1 MIIIPYKNKV
11 TNEGI
16 DQVLSAFK
24 WTVDLLS
31 GSCLSC
37 QFPEW
42 FGMKDELEGGSILS
56 PPPPHPHP
64 HPQRV
69 GWRRRRATLAKNAI
83 TFTSSHFKAFAGS
96 FWVAERSFREAVLP
110 WDPLPKG
117 LGLGGVRYSLS
128 IWGAALETAGNIVLS
143 FLWLRWCYS

>member
-64 HPQRV
+64 HPRP
-69 GWRRRRATLAKNAI
+69 I
-83 TFTSSHFKAFAGS
+83 PSSI
-96 FWVAERSFREAVLP
+96 RSLQVMRTPIMAVD
-110 WDPLPKG
+110 W
-117 LGLGGVRYSLS
+117 LG
-128 IWGAALETAGNIVLS
+128 I
-143 FLWLRWCYS
+143 